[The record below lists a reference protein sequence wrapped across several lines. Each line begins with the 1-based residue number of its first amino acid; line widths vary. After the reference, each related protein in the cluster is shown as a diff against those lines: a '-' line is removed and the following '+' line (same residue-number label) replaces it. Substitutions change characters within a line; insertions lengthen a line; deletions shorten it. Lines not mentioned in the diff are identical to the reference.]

1 MADNTETQATESKPF
16 DEDQASPT
24 TESATDTAA
33 AALSSLDLSASNPN
47 PPEAPID
54 DDAPHLEDHEDI
66 RREFLS
72 LLPPAVHP
80 RLERLRSLN
89 DQREELLQRY
99 QVERAALEVKYAD
112 LMTPLYDERRKVVNG
127 ELDEKQAVADGEEAN
142 ANEEEVKGIPQFW
155 ACAMGNVD
163 VIAELITEGA

>member
-1 MADNTETQATESKPF
+1 M
-16 DEDQASPT
+16 
-24 TESATDTAA
+24 
-33 AALSSLDLSASNPN
+33 
-47 PPEAPID
+47 
-54 DDAPHLEDHEDI
+54 
-66 RREFLS
+66 
-72 LLPPAVHP
+72 HP
-80 RLERLRSLN
+80 RLERLKSLN

-142 ANEEEVKGIPQFW
+142 VNEEEEVKGIPQFW

>member
-33 AALSSLDLSASNPN
+33 AALSASNPN
-47 PPEAPID
+47 PPEEPID

-80 RLERLRSLN
+80 RLERLKSLN